1 MCRKRACLDLKN
13 IWLVILFITI
23 GSLQEDTNVV
33 FLSALLNFTLM
44 SSRLPLA
51 FQLSRPRWLSLCPSQ
66 TAPSLTCWGA
76 APPLWVVAGSGLVPD
91 ECAMGDIQ
99 GLLVALCALLF
110 GQSSCSEPPTEE
122 GLGQGGGRPDAST
135 TDSQS
140 PPSRCGFEQR
150 VGGRNDPLGLP
161 SLSHPV

>member
-1 MCRKRACLDLKN
+1 M
-13 IWLVILFITI
+13 
-23 GSLQEDTNVV
+23 
-33 FLSALLNFTLM
+33 
-44 SSRLPLA
+44 
-51 FQLSRPRWLSLCPSQ
+51 
-66 TAPSLTCWGA
+66 
-76 APPLWVVAGSGLVPD
+76 VAGSGLVPD

-140 PPSRCGFEQR
+140 PPSRCGFEQSR
-150 VGGRNDPLGLP
+150 REKRSLRTAFPVPPFVGSDPWGAAPPLEV
-161 SLSHPV
+161 SQEQ